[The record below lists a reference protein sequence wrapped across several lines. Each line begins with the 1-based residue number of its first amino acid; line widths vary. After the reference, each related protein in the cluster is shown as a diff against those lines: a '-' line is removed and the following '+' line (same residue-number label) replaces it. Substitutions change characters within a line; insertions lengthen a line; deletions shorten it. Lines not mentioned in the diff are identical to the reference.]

1 MPDSRKEHM
10 KRIADMV
17 DAVETARIIADADM
31 TALCNEREFKKAAI
45 FSTARSMLAKI
56 GAAISIVEAIEKAVA
71 RTEGGLND

>member
-10 KRIADMV
+10 KRIADLV
-17 DAVETARIIADADM
+17 DAVETARIIADAEM
-31 TALCNEREFKKAAI
+31 TALCNEREYKKAAI
-45 FSTARSMLAKI
+45 FETTRKMLAKI